1 MAKLSKAYTGE
12 KMASKTNIDEWNE
25 IHIAYPEKKIKVD
38 QKWNNWN
45 FENIK
50 GQYFN
55 IQT

>member
-1 MAKLSKAYTGE
+1 
-12 KMASKTNIDEWNE
+12 MASKTNMDEWNE
-25 IHIAYPEKKIKVD
+25 IHVSYPEKINKVD